1 MSQYTRRDF
10 VTHTA
15 ATSAALWA
23 ATHAPLAAAKGKLGA
38 VYDEIE
44 RRHDETVARLQAW
57 IKQPSV
63 SAENIGMQE
72 GAELMKKLALDAGFQ
87 HAEIV
92 PTKGHPSVFATLDAG
107 AKETLASTSCTTSSR
122 STPPN
127 GARHPGT
134 RGSSTRPDLGKV
146 MIGRAATNQKGPQA
160 AFLAA
165 MHAIRGAGKKIPV
178 NLVLVAEGEEEVG
191 SPNFAQVCH
200 DTPQVRAALEKC
212 IGIFMPSH
220 SQESDGSV
228 AITLGSKGDIE
239 WTWLRAARNG
249 AAARRATCTRAAAAI
264 DQPAWQLVHALNTLV
279 TPNGDPAIDGFFE
292 HVRPVSAEERAMI
305 DIMAKRMDEKSAMAD
320 IGAKVWARNADW
332 RQSIED
338 LVSRPTVTIEGL
350 VGGYGG
356 PGGKTIL
363 PHRMTAKIDMR
374 LVPDMTPED
383 IMAKLRAH
391 LDKRG
396 FGDIEIVKHGGF
408 NYVSSTP
415 ADSKLIQVERRRL
428 PELRHRPDDA
438 AALWRLMAGLRVHR
452 GAAQAARRTFRP
464 RLR

>member
-10 VTHTA
+10 VTHSA
-15 ATSAALWA
+15 VTSAALWA
-23 ATHAPLAAAKGKLGA
+23 ATHAPLAAAKGELGA

-92 PTKGHPSVFATLDAG
+92 LTKGHPSVFATLDAG
-107 AKETLASTSCTTSSR
+107 AKETLGLYFMYDVKQVDPAEWSS
-122 STPPN
+122 PPWD
-127 GARHPGT
+127 AKLVERPG
-134 RGSSTRPDLGKV
+134 LGKV
-146 MIGRAATNQKGPQA
+146 LMGRAATNQKGPQA

-220 SQESDGSV
+220 SQDSDGSV

-239 WTWLRAARNG
+239 CDLVASGEKWGRGPTRDVHSSI
-249 AAARRATCTRAAAAI
+249 AAAL
-264 DQPAWQLVHALNTLV
+264 DQPAWHLVQALNTLV
-279 TPNGDPAIDGFFE
+279 TPEGDPAIDGFFE
-292 HVRPVSAEERAMI
+292 HVRPVTPEERAMI
-305 DIMAKRMDEKSAMAD
+305 DIMAQRMDEKSALAD
-320 IGAKVWARNADW
+320 IGAKAWARNADC
-332 RQSIED
+332 RKSLED
-338 LVSRPTVTIEGL
+338 YVCPPTLPTEGL
-350 VGGYGG
+350 AGGTAG

-363 PHRMTAKIDMR
+363 PPRRTAKPNIPP
-374 LVPDMTPED
+374 VPTMP
-383 IMAKLRAH
+383 
-391 LDKRG
+391 
-396 FGDIEIVKHGGF
+396 
-408 NYVSSTP
+408 P
-415 ADSKLIQVERRRL
+415 
-428 PELRHRPDDA
+428 
-438 AALWRLMAGLRVHR
+438 
-452 GAAQAARRTFRP
+452 GAFM
-464 RLR
+464 